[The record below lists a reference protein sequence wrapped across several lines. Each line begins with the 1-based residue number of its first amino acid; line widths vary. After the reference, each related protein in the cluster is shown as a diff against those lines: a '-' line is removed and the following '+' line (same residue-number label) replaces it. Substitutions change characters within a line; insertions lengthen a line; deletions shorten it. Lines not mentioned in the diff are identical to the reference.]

1 MITDKK
7 IEKLTPKSK
16 RYTVKLGES
25 LFLRVMP
32 SGHKSYVLRYYSG
45 GIVRDITLG
54 SWPHLKVLQ
63 AVQAAHHKREE
74 LKIKPSKGL
83 TFIDGFKLWKN
94 KKKGRL
100 VSYDDE
106 VERINKHLVPYLGRL
121 KLEEITAP
129 VALNA
134 LTKIDDKLPTLR
146 RCLMRLNEIL
156 ELSVCA
162 GLINQNPCRK
172 LSRVFA
178 QHTPV
183 HRPFIPANE
192 LHTLFAEL
200 KKKSLRCGYI
210 ATSYLQYTAF

>member
-83 TFIDGFKLWKN
+83 KTTIHIIAITEIKAN
-94 KKKGRL
+94 TIIPKG
-100 VSYDDE
+100 
-106 VERINKHLVPYLGRL
+106 K
-121 KLEEITAP
+121 
-129 VALNA
+129 
-134 LTKIDDKLPTLR
+134 
-146 RCLMRLNEIL
+146 
-156 ELSVCA
+156 
-162 GLINQNPCRK
+162 
-172 LSRVFA
+172 
-178 QHTPV
+178 
-183 HRPFIPANE
+183 
-192 LHTLFAEL
+192 
-200 KKKSLRCGYI
+200 
-210 ATSYLQYTAF
+210 